1 LKRLL
6 AQAAQR
12 KFVGGLGVGTE
23 WRSSFPHPPI
33 ALGIKMNPEVST
45 AQPLNNDA
53 LLLTFA
59 NGEQRVFDS
68 KGDAD

>member
-1 LKRLL
+1 
-6 AQAAQR
+6 
-12 KFVGGLGVGTE
+12 
-23 WRSSFPHPPI
+23 
-33 ALGIKMNPEVST
+33 MNPEVST